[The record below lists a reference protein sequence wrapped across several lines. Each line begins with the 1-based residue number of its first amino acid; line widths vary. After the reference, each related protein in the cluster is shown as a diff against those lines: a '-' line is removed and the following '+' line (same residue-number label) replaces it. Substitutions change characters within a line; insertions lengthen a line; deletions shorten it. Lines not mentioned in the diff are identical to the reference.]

1 MDDYLTKPMRVPEL
15 VAVIERSR
23 LNSIPDDSPSPSTT
37 PTTTDSTV
45 TVDGVLDPAA
55 VAGLVEAFGDPA
67 VVADLVDTFL
77 LEAPALVGMVW
88 RAADEDRRVDVKRA
102 AHSLKSSSAALGAAA
117 MSATCARLETSA
129 LDAEPEAV
137 GEAVSRAAAE
147 CELACAALVAV
158 AADLRSVAAP

>member
-1 MDDYLTKPMRVPEL
+1 M
-15 VAVIERSR
+15 
-23 LNSIPDDSPSPSTT
+23 
-37 PTTTDSTV
+37 
-45 TVDGVLDPAA
+45 
-55 VAGLVEAFGDPA
+55 EAFGDPA

-77 LEAPALVGMVW
+77 AEAPALVETVR
-88 RAADEDRRVDVKRA
+88 RAADDGRRVDLKRA

-117 MSATCARLETSA
+117 MSATCAHLEASA

-137 GEAVSRAAAE
+137 REAVSRVAAE